1 METVLYNNPIFRNLV
16 GLLSKAPE
24 KEFIFDYKGRSLTGE
39 EILISIDSIAVDLAE
54 RGVSKGDRVVFL
66 AQTSIESILYFFAL
80 TRVGACIILAD
91 PEMGQNNFISRLRFS
106 EAKWM
111 VQDRIIEK
119 IDRFYFIKPI
129 LRFFNIWFPENLP
142 ISKNN
147 RINLKSLNEIR
158 KKVKVSSVKEIE
170 LSNTDDMA
178 IIFTSGTTGTPK
190 GVVHSFGS
198 LYSGIKMIN
207 AEVPITET
215 DYVYATQLY
224 FLLIALNIPAKIYL
238 SKNNKFKAKDFIN
251 LVTDQKITST
261 FLLPSEGQKIYEYCK
276 ALNRKLPESLKTIL
290 FGSAPVTQG
299 FLSRFKTISNEDT
312 KVYGVYGATEMLII
326 SIVSMEEKINYK
338 SEGDLLGKPLAGVFV
353 KINEDSE
360 ILISGPQM
368 YTRYLGDSDA
378 DFFNSGDLGKLDANN
393 NIIILGRK
401 KDMIIR
407 NGYNLYPGIFEN
419 TISSIPGVVEC
430 AIVGLYNKETE
441 DEEVVLVIVRDFN
454 VDISESKLKQFLQTG
469 QYSIDRQAIPD
480 KIIFVK
486 ELPRSGRSNKI
497 DKKKLRLDLVNNQL

>member
-1 METVLYNNPIFRNLV
+1 MDTVLYNNPIFKNLV
-16 GLLSKAPE
+16 ELLSKTPE
-24 KEFIFDYKGRSLTGE
+24 KEFIFDYKGRSVTAQ
-39 EILISIDSIAVDLAE
+39 EILTLVDLIAVDLVK

-80 TRVGACIILAD
+80 TRVGACIVLAD
-91 PEMGQNNFISRLRFS
+91 PEMGQKNFISRIEFS

-111 VQDRIIEK
+111 VQDRVIEK

-129 LRFFNIWFPENLP
+129 LRFFNIWFPEKLS
-142 ISKNN
+142 ISKDN
-147 RINLKSLNEIR
+147 RITLKSLTQLRKITNVNTVNEM
-158 KKVKVSSVKEIE
+158 EI
-170 LSNTDDMA
+170 SNIDDMA

-207 AEVPITET
+207 AEVPITKI
-215 DYVYATQLY
+215 DHVYATQLY
-224 FLLIALNIPAKIYL
+224 FLLITLNIPAKIYI
-238 SKNNKFKAKDFIN
+238 SKSKKFNAKDFIK
-251 LVTDQKITST
+251 LATEQKITST

-276 ALNRKLPESLKTIL
+276 KLNRKLPESLKTIL

-326 SIVSMEEKINYK
+326 SIVSMDEKIAYK
-338 SEGDLLGKPLAGVFV
+338 SEGDLLGKPLAGVSV
-353 KINEDSE
+353 KISEDNEM
-360 ILISGPQM
+360 LIFGPQM
-368 YTRYLGDSDA
+368 YTRYLGDSEA
-378 DFFNSGDLGKLDANN
+378 KFFNSGDLGIVDSNN
-393 NIIILGRK
+393 NIVMLGRK

-419 TISSIPGVVEC
+419 TISSIPGIAEC
-430 AIVGLYNKETE
+430 ALVGLYNKKSE
-441 DEEVVLVIVRDFN
+441 DEEVVLVVVKSFDI
-454 VDISESKLKQFLQTG
+454 DISDSKLRQFLQTG
-469 QYSIDRQAIPD
+469 QYSIDRQALPD

-486 ELPRSGRSNKI
+486 ELPKSGRSNKI
-497 DKKKLRLDLVNNQL
+497 DKKKLRLDLTNNQL